1 MLEIGAVSA
10 ALLGAAAYGTGDFI
24 GSRAALRL
32 STFSAVAIA
41 QTVAMVLMLQH
52 FLMDG
57 GAIPTGA
64 LFSSSV
70 LAGLAY
76 ATGLMLLYHGF
87 AYGRIGVVAPL
98 CGLFSIL
105 VPLGGELLVGEG
117 TTEWHLIGIALC
129 CLAVVF
135 IAGSTRDRNGRL
147 GFSVRL
153 GVMSGVGY
161 GIADLCLGIMPAEV
175 ASGALLMTRS
185 VAAMTA
191 TALLCWSLTRRSAI
205 RAADAEGA
213 GTPLAAILDAGR
225 PRFALRLHHGVL
237 LAVLAGVFD
246 MLGHIGYV
254 SAAVDGNMGVAA
266 ALVALFPAVSVVLA
280 ILFLNERISRNQA
293 IGFACSIAGV
303 FLLAD

>member
-1 MLEIGAVSA
+1 
-10 ALLGAAAYGTGDFI
+10 
-24 GSRAALRL
+24 
-32 STFSAVAIA
+32 
-41 QTVAMVLMLQH
+41 
-52 FLMDG
+52 
-57 GAIPTGA
+57 
-64 LFSSSV
+64 
-70 LAGLAY
+70 
-76 ATGLMLLYHGF
+76 
-87 AYGRIGVVAPL
+87 
-98 CGLFSIL
+98 
-105 VPLGGELLVGEG
+105 
-117 TTEWHLIGIALC
+117 
-129 CLAVVF
+129 
-135 IAGSTRDRNGRL
+135 
-147 GFSVRL
+147 
-153 GVMSGVGY
+153 
-161 GIADLCLGIMPAEV
+161 MPAEV
-175 ASGALLMTRS
+175 TSGALLMTRS

-303 FLLAD
+303 FMLAD